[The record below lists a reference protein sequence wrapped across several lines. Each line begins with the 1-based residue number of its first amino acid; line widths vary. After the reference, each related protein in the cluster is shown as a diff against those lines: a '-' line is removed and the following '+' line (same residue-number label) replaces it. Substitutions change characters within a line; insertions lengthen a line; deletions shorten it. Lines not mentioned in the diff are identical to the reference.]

1 MMSIWSE
8 HDLTDKVVTILTDV
22 HCNNDV
28 HHFGRPYVSA
38 YQIAIE
44 MERRFPETVAAIGK
58 PVGGAGTGQHNSLA
72 QYLSNELSKLI
83 KRLEVDYPIEG
94 AFFSNENVS
103 AITFTDAEGGIVTSS
118 LVGTDFDMALYR
130 LRHQHGAA

>member
-1 MMSIWSE
+1 MSMWSE
-8 HDLTDKVVTILTDV
+8 HDLTEKVIQILTDV

-44 MERRFPETVAAIGK
+44 MQRRFPGTVSAIGK
-58 PVGGAGTGQHNSLA
+58 PIGGAGTGQHNSLA
-72 QYLSNELSKLI
+72 QYLSNELSKQI
-83 KRLEVDYPIEG
+83 ERLDDEYPVEG
-94 AFFSNENVS
+94 AFFSNEHAS
-103 AITFTDAEGGIVTSS
+103 AITFTGAEGAVVTSS

-130 LRHQHGAA
+130 LR

>member
-1 MMSIWSE
+1 MSIWSE
-8 HDLTDKVVTILTDV
+8 HDLTDKLVEILADV

-44 MERRFPETVAAIGK
+44 MQRRFPDTVAAIGK
-58 PVGGAGTGQHNSLA
+58 PIGGAGTGQHNSLA

-83 KRLEVDYPIEG
+83 KRLEADYPIEG
-94 AFFSNENVS
+94 AFFSNENAS
-103 AITFTDAEGGIVTSS
+103 AITFTDAEGGLVTSS

-130 LRHQHGAA
+130 LRHHHGAA

>member
-1 MMSIWSE
+1 MSLWSQ
-8 HDLTDKVVTILTDV
+8 HDLANKVVQILTDV
-22 HCNNDV
+22 HCNNVV

-44 MERRFPETVAAIGK
+44 MQRRFPETVAAIGK
-58 PVGGAGTGQHNSLA
+58 PIGGARTGQHSSLA
-72 QYLSNELSKLI
+72 QYLSNELSKQI
-83 KRLEVDYPIEG
+83 KATGAGHEVEG

-103 AITFTDAEGGIVTSS
+103 EITFSGVDGAPVTSS

-130 LRHQHGAA
+130 VRPSSPAT